1 MCTNEAKLMQASLKR
16 DKNAWN
22 LTIPIR
28 DLLKRSDCLIPPPL
42 IHDSGPFHLPKPPW
56 YSGFTLLCVE
66 LHGNQLTAIYWKKM
80 ENPGRLQ
87 DEMVIGFFRR
97 LRNVLGSSFKNII
110 IEIKFLRIERLFAL
124 MKMFG
129 FVGIDQRQQWGS
141 VHNNYFKSLL

>member
-1 MCTNEAKLMQASLKR
+1 
-16 DKNAWN
+16 
-22 LTIPIR
+22 
-28 DLLKRSDCLIPPPL
+28 
-42 IHDSGPFHLPKPPW
+42 
-56 YSGFTLLCVE
+56 
-66 LHGNQLTAIYWKKM
+66 M

-129 FVGIDQRQQWGS
+129 FVGIDQDLGIEERQQ
-141 VHNNYFKSLL
+141 